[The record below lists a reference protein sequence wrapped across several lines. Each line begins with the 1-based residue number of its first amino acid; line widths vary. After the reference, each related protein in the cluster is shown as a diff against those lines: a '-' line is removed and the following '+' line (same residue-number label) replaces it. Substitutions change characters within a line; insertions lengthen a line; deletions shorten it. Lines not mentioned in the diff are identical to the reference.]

1 MRFRV
6 LIAAAAVGIAMTA
19 CVAPLAPVAPAPASP
34 PPPVPPWQPSGQIAP
49 APVGAPCK
57 NILLVGD
64 SVTNEIQNPTPQLT
78 NLYTQDGYCVHL
90 TDASIPGS
98 SPAADNVDGQT
109 WTVHLQGLLSAETY
123 DAVVVFFEGNGT
135 EVENTVP
142 PSSNSD
148 ATLAANEAEST
159 NIVNL
164 VQSSGAMLFWVNP
177 PLSAFFCEWT
187 ASFNVNGY
195 EAYRQWVNESLP
207 SSIPRIN
214 GNVLSPLA
222 SSSERGSAEFN
233 YDLSFSG
240 APVAVR
246 QNDCLH
252 LQGNGPSVLATEIAY
267 TTSRALWPT
276 AATQTNTPPRAPVTE
291 TVPTP
296 VAP

>member
-1 MRFRV
+1 MKTRV
-6 LIAAAAVGIAMTA
+6 VIVAIAVGIAMAA
-19 CVAPLAPVAPAPASP
+19 CAAPAPAPAPP
-34 PPPVPPWQPSGQIAP
+34 PPPVPAWQPSGQIATAP
-49 APVGAPCK
+49 AGAPCK

-64 SVTNEIQNPTPQLT
+64 SVANEIQNPTPQLT
-78 NLYTQDGYCVHL
+78 NLYTQNGYCVHL

-98 SPAADNVDGQT
+98 SPASDNVDGQT
-109 WTVHLQGLLSAETY
+109 WTVHLQGLLSAQSY
-123 DAVVVFFEGNGT
+123 DAVVVFFQGNGT
-135 EVENTVP
+135 EVVNALP
-142 PSSNSD
+142 PSSNAD

-187 ASFNVNGY
+187 AAFNVKGY
-195 EAYRQWVNESLP
+195 EAYRQWVDQSLP
-207 SSIPRIN
+207 ASIPRID

-222 SSSERGSAEFN
+222 SSTARGPDGFD

-240 APVAVR
+240 EPVAVR
-246 QNDCLH
+246 QSDCLH
-252 LQGNGPSVLATEIAY
+252 LQGNGPFVLATEIVY
-267 TTSRALWPT
+267 TTSRALWPS
-276 AATQTNTPPRAPVTE
+276 ASTQTIAPQPAPVTE